1 MLTVRTA
8 PGIGSVFTVLLP
20 ASPAVPHTAAS
31 ASAPPAQG
39 ARGGTILV
47 VDDEPAV
54 RTVAQRALEQE
65 GYRVLVAGDGQEALD
80 TLKVHPEVRAVVLD
94 MAMPVL
100 SGDMVAPMM
109 RSLRPD
115 LPLILSR
122 GYSERDVMERFE
134 QGVVAAFLE
143 KPYRIAGLVSKVEDV
158 LRGGR
163 GD

>member
-1 MLTVRTA
+1 VYLEISATA
-8 PGIGSVFTVLLP
+8 P
-20 ASPAVPHTAAS
+20 
-31 ASAPPAQG
+31 
-39 ARGGTILV
+39 LV

-115 LPLILSR
+115 LPLILSS

-143 KPYRIAGLVSKVEDV
+143 KPYRIAGPVSKVEDV